1 MIRAD
6 RKLVLCETGSKRHI
20 LQALQIDP
28 VDSMV
33 HIEIEDSVRSAV
45 CEDGEIVLQ
54 LLKRFRGW
62 NKKFLLQGILVHR
75 IVIVGDSR
83 AALMGS
89 AVHSSVDDKI
99 DSAVLIH
106 RKDLNAMFRDII
118 PDITGCC
125 SAESKHSGSHIST
138 AVISPQLPVCHER
151 CVLASCALYSMDT
164 VSISDS
170 EDDPLP
176 GEKI

>member
-1 MIRAD
+1 MPRWA
-6 RKLVLCETGSKRHI
+6 RT
-20 LQALQIDP
+20 
-28 VDSMV
+28 
-33 HIEIEDSVRSAV
+33 EIT
-45 CEDGEIVLQ
+45 LQ
-54 LLKRFRGW
+54 LFIAFCGRDKEL
-62 NKKFLLQGILVHR
+62 LLQGILIHR
-75 IVIVGDSR
+75 IMIVGNSH
-83 AALMGS
+83 AALMDPT
-89 AVHSSVDDKI
+89 VHSSVNNKV